1 MNRNLALNLVRVTEA
16 AAMNAAKL
24 MGRGDKNLADQ
35 YAVDAMRKMFDTV
48 DIDGTVVIGEGE
60 MDEAPMLYIG
70 EKVGSGAAGAPK
82 VDIAVDPLDGTTCV
96 AKGLPNAV
104 AVIAVAPEGCLLKAP
119 DMYMRKIAAG
129 PKARGVI
136 DLNASVAQ
144 NLKNV
149 GKALDKDIEDLTV
162 IIQDR
167 ERHWPIIDEVREA
180 GARIRL
186 FQDGDV
192 ISAISTCFE
201 ETGVDLF
208 MGTGGAPE
216 GVIGAA
222 AIKCLGGE
230 MQGQLVI
237 NNESERKRC
246 EKMGADYKRV
256 LTMDDL
262 VRGDEA
268 YFVAT
273 GISEGDLLR
282 GVRFHS
288 NDIVKTHSVVFRGT
302 TGTIRF
308 VETIHR
314 LDKKPDYAK

>member
-35 YAVDAMRKMFDTV
+35 YAVDSMRKMFDTI
-48 DIDGTVVIGEGE
+48 DIEGTVVIGEGE

-104 AVIAVAPEGCLLKAP
+104 SVIAVAPEGCLLKAP
-119 DMYMRKIAAG
+119 DMYMKKIAVG

-136 DLNASVAQ
+136 DLNASVAD
-144 NLKNV
+144 NLRNV
-149 GKALDKDIEDLTV
+149 GKALDKDMEDLTV

-167 ERHWPIIDEVREA
+167 ERHWPIIDRIREA

-237 NNESERKRC
+237 NNEDEKRRC
-246 EKMGADYKRV
+246 LEMGADYAKV

-262 VRGDEA
+262 VKGDEA

-282 GVRFHS
+282 GVRFHA
-288 NDIVKTHSVVFRGT
+288 NDMAKTHSVVFRGT

-314 LDKKPDYAK
+314 LDKKPAYAK

>member
-48 DIDGTVVIGEGE
+48 DIEGTVVIGEGE

-70 EKVGSGAAGAPK
+70 EKVGSGAVGAPK

-136 DLNASVAQ
+136 DLNASVAD

-167 ERHWPIIDEVREA
+167 ERHWPIIDEIREA

-192 ISAISTCFE
+192 ISAIATCFE

-237 NNESERKRC
+237 NNGKEKKRC
-246 EKMGADYKRV
+246 EEMGADYTKV
-256 LTMDDL
+256 LMLDDL
-262 VRGDEA
+262 VKGDEA

-282 GVRFHS
+282 GVRFLA

>member
-35 YAVDAMRKMFDTV
+35 YAVDAMRKMFDTI
-48 DIDGTVVIGEGE
+48 DIEGTVVIGEGE

-104 AVIAVAPEGCLLKAP
+104 SVIAVAPEGCLLKAP
-119 DMYMRKIAAG
+119 DMYMKKIAAG

-136 DLNASVAQ
+136 DLNASVAE
-144 NLKNV
+144 NLRNV
-149 GKALDKDIEDLTV
+149 GKALDKDMEDLTV

-167 ERHWPIIDEVREA
+167 ERHWNIIDEVREA

-237 NNESERKRC
+237 NNGDEKRRC
-246 EKMGADYKRV
+246 EEMGADYDRV

-262 VRGDEA
+262 VKGDEA

-282 GVRFHS
+282 GVRFHA
-288 NDIVKTHSVVFRGT
+288 NDMVKTHSVVFRGT

-314 LDKKPDYAK
+314 LDKKPAYAK

>member
-1 MNRNLALNLVRVTEA
+1 MNRNLALNLIRVTEA

-70 EKVGSGAAGAPK
+70 ERVGSGVPGAPC

-104 AVIAVAPEGCLLKAP
+104 AVIAVAPKGCLLKAP
-119 DMYMRKIAAG
+119 DMYMRKMAVG
-129 PKARGVI
+129 PRARGVI
-136 DLNASVAQ
+136 DLNAPVAV
-144 NLKNV
+144 NLSRV
-149 GKALDKDIEDLTV
+149 AKALDKDMEDMTV
-162 IIQDR
+162 IVQDR
-167 ERHWPIIDEVREA
+167 ERHSGIIDEVRKA

-186 FQDGDV
+186 FEEGDV
-192 ISAISTCFE
+192 ISAIATCFE
-201 ETGVDLF
+201 EIGVDLF
-208 MGTGGAPE
+208 MGIGGAPE
-216 GVIGAA
+216 GVIGAV

-230 MQGQLVI
+230 MQGQLIV
-237 NNESERKRC
+237 NTEEEKRRC
-246 EKMGADYKRV
+246 EEMGASFDRV

-262 VRGDEA
+262 VKGDEA
-268 YFVAT
+268 YFAAT

-282 GVRFHS
+282 GVRFLS
-288 NDIVKTHSVVFRGT
+288 GDVIKTHSAVFRGT
-302 TGTIRF
+302 TGTVRF

-314 LDKKPDYAK
+314 LEKKPAYAK

>member
-35 YAVDAMRKMFDTV
+35 YAVDAMRKMFDTI
-48 DIDGTVVIGEGE
+48 DIEGTVVIGEGE

-70 EKVGSGAAGAPK
+70 EKVGSGVADAPK
-82 VDIAVDPLDGTTCV
+82 VDIAVDPLDGTNCV

-119 DMYMRKIAAG
+119 DMYMKKIAAG

-136 DLNASVAQ
+136 DLNASVAE

-167 ERHWPIIDEVREA
+167 ERHLPIIDEVRKA

-192 ISAISTCFE
+192 ISAIATCFE

-237 NNESERKRC
+237 NNEIERKRC
-246 EKMGADYKRV
+246 EEMGADYTKV
-256 LTMDDL
+256 LTIDDL
-262 VRGDEA
+262 VKGDEA

-282 GVRFHS
+282 GVRFLA
-288 NDIVKTHSVVFRGT
+288 NDVVKTHSVVFRES

>member
-1 MNRNLALNLVRVTEA
+1 MHRNLALNLVRVTEA

-48 DIDGTVVIGEGE
+48 DIEGTVVIGEGE

-70 EKVGSGAAGAPK
+70 EKVGNGAVDAPK
-82 VDIAVDPLDGTTCV
+82 VDIAVDPLDGTACV

-119 DMYMRKIAAG
+119 DMYMKKIAAG

-136 DLNASVAQ
+136 DLNASVAE
-144 NLKNV
+144 NLRNV

-167 ERHWPIIDEVREA
+167 ERHLPIIEEVRKA

-237 NNESERKRC
+237 NNEKERKRC
-246 EKMGADYKRV
+246 EEMGADYTKV
-256 LTMDDL
+256 LTIDDL
-262 VRGDEA
+262 VKGDEA

-282 GVRFHS
+282 GVRFLA
-288 NDIVKTHSVVFRGT
+288 NDVVKTHSVVFRGT

>member
-35 YAVDAMRKMFDTV
+35 YAVDAMRKMFDTI
-48 DIDGTVVIGEGE
+48 DIEGTVVIGEGE

-70 EKVGSGAAGAPK
+70 EKVGSGDEGAPK

-104 AVIAVAPEGCLLKAP
+104 SVIAVAPEGCLLKAP
-119 DMYMRKIAAG
+119 DMYMKKIAAG

-136 DLNASVAQ
+136 DLNASVAD
-144 NLKNV
+144 NLRNV
-149 GKALDKDIEDLTV
+149 GKALDKDMEDLTV

-237 NNESERKRC
+237 NNEDEKRRC
-246 EKMGADYKRV
+246 EEMGADYDRV

-262 VRGDEA
+262 VKGDEA

-282 GVRFHS
+282 GVRFHA
-288 NDIVKTHSVVFRGT
+288 NDMVKTHSVVFRGT

-314 LDKKPDYAK
+314 LDKKPAYAK

>member
-35 YAVDAMRKMFDTV
+35 YAVDAMRKMFDTI
-48 DIDGTVVIGEGE
+48 DIEGTVVIGEGE

-70 EKVGSGAAGAPK
+70 EKVGSGDEGAPK

-104 AVIAVAPEGCLLKAP
+104 SVIAVAPEGCLLKAP
-119 DMYMRKIAAG
+119 DMYMKKIAAG

-136 DLNASVAQ
+136 DLNASVAD
-144 NLKNV
+144 NLRNV
-149 GKALDKDIEDLTV
+149 GKALDKDMEDLTV

-237 NNESERKRC
+237 NNEDEKRRC
-246 EKMGADYKRV
+246 EEMGADHGRV

-262 VRGDEA
+262 VKGDEA

-273 GISEGDLLR
+273 GISEGDLLK
-282 GVRFHS
+282 GVRFHA
-288 NDIVKTHSVVFRGT
+288 NDMVKTHSVVFRGT

>member
-35 YAVDAMRKMFDTV
+35 YAVDSMRKMFDTI
-48 DIDGTVVIGEGE
+48 DIEGTVVIGEGE

-104 AVIAVAPEGCLLKAP
+104 SVIAVAPQGCLLKAP
-119 DMYMRKIAAG
+119 DMYMKKIAVG

-136 DLNASVAQ
+136 DLNASVAD
-144 NLKNV
+144 NLRNV
-149 GKALDKDIEDLTV
+149 GKALDKDMEDLTV

-237 NNESERKRC
+237 NNEDEKRRC
-246 EKMGADYKRV
+246 LEMGADYDKV

-262 VRGDEA
+262 VKGDEA

-282 GVRFHS
+282 GVRFHA
-288 NDIVKTHSVVFRGT
+288 NDMAKTHSVVFRGT

-314 LDKKPDYAK
+314 LDKKPAYAK

>member
-1 MNRNLALNLVRVTEA
+1 
-16 AAMNAAKL
+16 
-24 MGRGDKNLADQ
+24 
-35 YAVDAMRKMFDTV
+35 
-48 DIDGTVVIGEGE
+48 
-60 MDEAPMLYIG
+60 
-70 EKVGSGAAGAPK
+70 
-82 VDIAVDPLDGTTCV
+82 
-96 AKGLPNAV
+96 
-104 AVIAVAPEGCLLKAP
+104 VAPEGCLLKAP

-136 DLNASVAQ
+136 DLNASVAE
-144 NLKNV
+144 NLRNV
-149 GKALDKDIEDLTV
+149 SKALDKDIEDLTV

-167 ERHWPIIDEVREA
+167 ERHWPIIDEIREA

-192 ISAISTCFE
+192 ISAIATCFE

-237 NNESERKRC
+237 NNERERMRC
-246 EKMGADYKRV
+246 EEMGADYTKV
-256 LTMDDL
+256 LMLDDL
-262 VRGDEA
+262 VKGDEA

-282 GVRFHS
+282 GVRFLA
-288 NDIVKTHSVVFRGT
+288 NDVIKTHSVVFRGT